1 MSWYSMPIQEI
12 KFDKSI

>member
-1 MSWYSMPIQEI
+1 MPIQEI